1 MAVRGWERLPS
12 VYGTW
17 RGGLRGVHRDTE
29 GVGAVLTITMD
40 PGWVSGQTKR
50 RGREAEPRGQ
60 KQETER
66 PTEAA
71 LGQVRPVHCNS
82 FSSPIAQPLLSRCP
96 SVSLSQAAFSTGTS
110 QQHPFWLVRQV
121 SPENLPPPKR
131 PDISRSTMSTWAC
144 FLSVPVRACLLLK
157 CEPTL
162 YRVGSISGGKTFL
175 QKPAGVGT
183 CSVRHG

>member
-50 RGREAEPRGQ
+50 GRETEPRGQ
-60 KQETER
+60 KQKTER

-82 FSSPIAQPLLSRCP
+82 LSSPIAQPLLSRCP

-110 QQHPFWLVRQV
+110 QQHPFCLVRQV
-121 SPENLPPPKR
+121 SPENLPPLKH

-144 FLSVPVRACLLLK
+144 FLSLSFHSLLGGLDFGRK
-157 CEPTL
+157 DFSTKTC
-162 YRVGSISGGKTFL
+162 RSGG
-175 QKPAGVGT
+175 PAPWVVGD
-183 CSVRHG
+183 V